1 MNKLCECGCGREVTN
16 GGNRFL
22 VGHVWKGKKLSLEYK
37 SKISK
42 SHKTTE
48 YKEKIKQT
56 CLKNHGVENPGQSKK
71 IKEKIKQTCLKN
83 YGVENPFQSEM
94 IKEKS
99 KQTCL
104 KNHGVEHSMK
114 SKEIKE
120 KSKNT
125 CLNKFGVKNPMQ
137 SEKIKE
143 KSKQSCLD
151 KYGETNFAKTPQ
163 GRELSRK
170 NYIKMVE
177 DQRLNGEPLSPRI
190 GPIERLSLNE
200 LEIIFNKKIIRND
213 HSISNLV
220 GFFPDGHIPELKLFI
235 EFDEKQHFTDDYKT
249 LKQKDIDRQLVL
261 ESVPDYRVFRISKK
275 QWNENKEQVI
285 EQFKILV
292 KELSNG
298 N

>member
-1 MNKLCECGCGREVTN
+1 MNKLCDCGCGREVTKEGN
-16 GGNRFL
+16 GFL
-22 VGHVWKGKKLSLEYK
+22 HGHVWKGQKLSLEYK

-42 SHKTTE
+42 SHKTLE

-56 CLKNHGVENPGQSKK
+56 CLKNHGVENPGQSKE
-71 IKEKIKQTCLKN
+71 IKEKIKQTCLKKH
-83 YGVENPFQSEM
+83 GVENPFQSEM

-114 SKEIKE
+114 SKEIRE

-151 KYGETNFAKTPQ
+151 KYGETNFAKTPR
-163 GRELSRK
+163 GRALSRK
-170 NYIKMVE
+170 NYIKMIE

-190 GPIERLSLNE
+190 GPTERLSLNE
-200 LEIIFNKKIIRND
+200 LEIISNKKIIRND
-213 HSISNLV
+213 HFISNLV
-220 GFFPDGHIPELKLFI
+220 SFFPDGHVPELKLFI
-235 EFDEKQHFTDDYKT
+235 EFDEKQHFTDDYET
-249 LKQKDIDRQLVL
+249 YTQKDIDRELIL
-261 ESVPDYRVFRISKK
+261 ASLGYIIFRISEK
-275 QWNENKEQVI
+275 QWNSNQNQII
-285 EQFKILV
+285 EQFKMLV